1 MNKQPIRVC
10 IVTRSISL
18 ADGLDALLGAISQ
31 IKEVRIAKNMD
42 EAFTQI
48 ESTRPR
54 IALIDSVV
62 VGQRPEETLD
72 KVLRLSP
79 KTQRLLLVDDV
90 QDVKWVPQYAEAVLI
105 KGASPSAVAAVVT
118 SLLSSKGD

>member
-72 KVLRLSP
+72 KILRLSP
-79 KTQRLLLVDDV
+79 ETQRLLLVDDQ
-90 QDVKWVPQYAEAVLI
+90 QDVKWMPQYAEAVLI
-105 KGASPSAVAAVVT
+105 KGVSPSAVAAVVT

>member
-1 MNKQPIRVC
+1 MSKQPIRVC

-31 IKEVRIAKNMD
+31 IEEVRIARNMD

-48 ESTRPR
+48 ESIQPR

-72 KVLRLSP
+72 LILRLSP
-79 KTQRLLLVDDV
+79 ETQRLLLVDDV
-90 QDVKWVPQYAEAVLI
+90 QDVKWMPQYAEAVLI
-105 KGASPSAVAAVVT
+105 KGVSPSAVAAVVT